1 MLKCGLHQYLNTI
14 SSGLQSNKY
23 AICTFAVVVFV
34 QDVNAKMA
42 TNTDENFFVKIKE

>member
-14 SSGLQSNKY
+14 SCGLQSNKY
-23 AICTFAVVVFV
+23 AIFTFAAFV

-42 TNTDENFFVKIKE
+42 TKTDENFFVKIKE